1 MGTIISIIISV
12 LATFLVTWYFTKKQ
26 MKKNEISHFSINSYN
41 VGKGLH
47 DEFEKFQISYD
58 KEIIENE
65 VQVIKGGFVNIG
77 NDITNLTGD
86 SDIRMTLPKEC
97 TIKEI
102 NVKPV
107 STDNELL
114 VNARIDKEH
123 PNLIHFGINKDFMT
137 DEAFKYTAIIES
149 KSEIKELDKK
159 ISFNHRIPN
168 TSNIKDVYIGQQEQ
182 RFATKWFS
190 VIFAMIF
197 LFFCFMAFTLLFQQ
211 KVQYI
216 ITEKDTN
223 KEVYVYITPKSQLY
237 VSDNDFFPFLSSKSL
252 TKEELIS
259 DYVASP
265 INEFSW
271 KSTDSINAIATV
283 FMCLLMIIAYSISF
297 SQITKENRIIRAL
310 RKYEQKQ
317 SVSQTE

>member
-1 MGTIISIIISV
+1 
-12 LATFLVTWYFTKKQ
+12 

-149 KSEIKELDKK
+149 KVK
-159 ISFNHRIPN
+159 
-168 TSNIKDVYIGQQEQ
+168 
-182 RFATKWFS
+182 
-190 VIFAMIF
+190 
-197 LFFCFMAFTLLFQQ
+197 
-211 KVQYI
+211 
-216 ITEKDTN
+216 
-223 KEVYVYITPKSQLY
+223 
-237 VSDNDFFPFLSSKSL
+237 
-252 TKEELIS
+252 
-259 DYVASP
+259 
-265 INEFSW
+265 
-271 KSTDSINAIATV
+271 
-283 FMCLLMIIAYSISF
+283 
-297 SQITKENRIIRAL
+297 
-310 RKYEQKQ
+310 
-317 SVSQTE
+317 